1 MYSGFKQLGRFT
13 LSAALALGLVGITGS
28 ARVAWAQEDS
38 GAQTGD
44 QTGSQASQSQPS
56 TGSTDQNATPNP
68 QSNTGQTG
76 ATSSSPSDN
85 QAPMMNP
92 MKQPSSSAWSGRRGH
107 IQMFSMT
114 RFHSPAS
121 VRRVQLRL
129 RDAGYYKGRIDGN
142 AGPET
147 RAALRRFQR
156 DKGLRATGMLT
167 HHRTVSVVTIK
178 RSHGQAGRS
187 MITSVHTCTG
197 CMQEMHSRATLRT
210 AQRMLRTG
218 GYYKGRV
225 DGIAGPETHAA
236 IRRFQRANGLTV
248 TGRLTP
254 GTMSKLGV
262 KHSSGAASRSQS
274 FNENTGPSGSITM
287 PSQPQQSQN
296 SMPSTQ
302 PDSNVQATQPDS
314 SQQDNMAS
322 REDTSSNA
330 AVEQPDISPSTV
342 RSVQTNLQQQ
352 GLYSGEVNGVLDP
365 QTREAIRKFQRTQN
379 LNDTGRL
386 DQQTLSRLG
395 VN

>member
-1 MYSGFKQLGRFT
+1 MYSGSKQLERFT

-28 ARVAWAQEDS
+28 ARVAWAQDDS

-76 ATSSSPSDN
+76 VTSSSPSDK

-121 VRRVQLRL
+121 VRHIQRRL
-129 RDAGYYKGRIDGN
+129 RDAGYYKGSIDGN

-167 HHRTVSVVTIK
+167 HHRMMSVVTIK
-178 RSHGQAGRS
+178 RSHGQASRS
-187 MITSVHTCTG
+187 IVTSVHACTR
-197 CMQEMHSRATLRT
+197 CMHEMHSRTTLRN

-248 TGRLTP
+248 TGRLNP

-274 FNENTGPSGSITM
+274 LNENTGPSDITM
-287 PSQPQQSQN
+287 PSQPEQSQN
-296 SMPSTQ
+296 AMPSIQ
-302 PDSNVQATQPDS
+302 PDSDTQAIQPDG
-314 SQQDNMAS
+314 SQQDNVAS

-342 RSVQTNLQQQ
+342 RSVQSNLQQQ